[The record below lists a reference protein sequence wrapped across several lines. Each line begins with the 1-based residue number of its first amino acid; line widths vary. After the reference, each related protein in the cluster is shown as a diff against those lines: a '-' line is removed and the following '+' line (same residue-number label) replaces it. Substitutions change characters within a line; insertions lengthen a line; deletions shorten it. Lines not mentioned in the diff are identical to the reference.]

1 MVLCR
6 RQLNM
11 NFLGL
16 VLGLFSS
23 REAVAQEERLPPPDD
38 VLGGMPMDY
47 LIGNSNPQTGMAGR
61 ITVVAYDINRV
72 PAHGIGVGYCNLF
85 EEAGR
90 TGKYGPYLNDSD
102 TARDYNE
109 GQIDPKGTGWMRNLA
124 DQFRR
129 RQKSGFKYIELD
141 NPDAYKTQD
150 VNMAVSMASEYGLGV
165 LAKNPHL
172 CEPDPVSYLAH
183 QNIYGAIVER
193 GAGTARD
200 MEHLRKE
207 ANRPNLP
214 VWFVFHGSGH
224 QIADETARIIR
235 SAGYKNMGVTF
246 SRKGEYGTSQDVLL
260 PVKP

>member
-1 MVLCR
+1 
-6 RQLNM
+6 M
-11 NFLGL
+11 NIVGFILGL
-16 VLGLFSS
+16 LFGKN
-23 REAVAQEERLPPPDD
+23 EAVSEERLPPPGD

-47 LIGNSNPQTGMAGR
+47 LIGNSNPQDGADGR
-61 ITVVAYDINRV
+61 ITVVAYDINRL

-90 TGKYGPYLNDSD
+90 TGKYGPYLDDSD
-102 TARDYNE
+102 TAKDYNE

-150 VNMAVSMASEYGLGV
+150 VNMAVSMASEYGLRG
-165 LAKNPHL
+165 LAKNPFI
-172 CEPDPVSYLAH
+172 CKPDPVSYLAH

-193 GAGTARD
+193 GAGTPREMD
-200 MEHLRKE
+200 DLRKR

-214 VWFVFHGSGH
+214 VWFVYHGSGFH
-224 QIADETARIIR
+224 VANEVARLIHR
-235 SAGYKNMGVTF
+235 GGYKNMGVTF
-246 SRKGEYGTSQDVLL
+246 SRRGEYGSSQDILT
-260 PVKP
+260 PVRP